1 MAHMMTLLEQ
11 DLRVF
16 WNQVGVKRRGMRLA
30 ASVAAL
36 AEQGVPSRVP
46 APPMLRTARLDID
59 RQV

>member
-46 APPMLRTARLDID
+46 APPMLRTARLDIK
-59 RQV
+59 